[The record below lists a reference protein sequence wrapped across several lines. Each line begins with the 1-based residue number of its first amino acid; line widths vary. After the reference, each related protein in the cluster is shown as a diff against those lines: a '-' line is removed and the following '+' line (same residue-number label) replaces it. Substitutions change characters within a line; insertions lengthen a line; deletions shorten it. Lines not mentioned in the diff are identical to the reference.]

1 MPLHRYL
8 LSTAAIVAL
17 ALSMPALAQQPMS
30 SPRNAAAPQQ
40 QQQQLSKQEME
51 FMKNAA
57 IGGMAEVE
65 LGKLAQ
71 QNGHAQQVK
80 DFGSRMVQDHSQ
92 AGNQLKSIAQQKGVQ
107 LPDQLDGEHRAMRDR
122 LAKLQGDQFDRAY
135 MRLMTSDH
143 DKDVKEFRKEAQ
155 TSKDPDLKRF
165 ARDTLNTIEQHDQ
178 LAHNVDRQLTS
189 TGSSR
194 APR

>member
-1 MPLHRYL
+1 MPIHRLL
-8 LSTAAIVAL
+8 LSSAAVIAL
-17 ALSMPALAQQPMS
+17 MASVPAIAQQPTS
-30 SPRNAAAPQQ
+30 APRNSAAQQ
-40 QQQQLSKQEME
+40 QVSKPDME
-51 FMKNAA
+51 FMKKAA

-71 QNGHAQQVK
+71 QNGQSQQVK

-92 AGNQLKSIAQQKGVQ
+92 AGDQLKSIAQQKGVQ

-135 MRLMTSDH
+135 MRLMMSDH

>member
-1 MPLHRYL
+1 MPIHRLL
-8 LSTAAIVAL
+8 LSSAAVIAL
-17 ALSMPALAQQPMS
+17 TLSVPAIAQQPTS
-30 SPRNAAAPQQ
+30 APRNSAAQ
-40 QQQQLSKQEME
+40 
-51 FMKNAA
+51 
-57 IGGMAEVE
+57 
-65 LGKLAQ
+65 
-71 QNGHAQQVK
+71 QQVK

-92 AGNQLKSIAQQKGVQ
+92 AGDQLKAIAQQKGVQ

-155 TSKDPDLKRF
+155 ASKDPDLKRF

>member
-1 MPLHRYL
+1 MPIHRYL
-8 LSTAAIVAL
+8 LSTAAVIAL
-17 ALSMPALAQQPMS
+17 ALSMPALAQQPTS
-30 SPRNAAAPQQ
+30 APHNNSAAA
-40 QQQQLSKQEME
+40 QQQQLSKQDME

-80 DFGSRMVQDHSQ
+80 DFGARMVQDHSK
-92 AGNQLKSIAQQKGVQ
+92 ANDELKSIAQQKGVQ
-107 LPDQLDGEHRAMRDR
+107 LPDQLDAEHQAMRDR
-122 LAKLQGDQFDRAY
+122 LAKLQGDAFDRAY
-135 MRLMTSDH
+135 MRMMTTDH

-155 TSKDPDLKRF
+155 ASKDPDLKRF

>member
-1 MPLHRYL
+1 MPIHRLL
-8 LSTAAIVAL
+8 LSSAAVIAL
-17 ALSMPALAQQPMS
+17 TLSVPAIAQQPTSM
-30 SPRNAAAPQQ
+30 PRNSAAQQ
-40 QQQQLSKQEME
+40 QVSKPDME
-51 FMKNAA
+51 FMKKAA

-71 QNGHAQQVK
+71 QNGQSQPVK

-92 AGNQLKSIAQQKGVQ
+92 AGDQLKAIAQQKGVQ

-178 LAHNVDRQLTS
+178 LAHNVDRQLIS

>member
-1 MPLHRYL
+1 MPIHRYL
-8 LSTAAIVAL
+8 LSTAAVIAL
-17 ALSMPALAQQPMS
+17 ALSMPALAQQPTS
-30 SPRNAAAPQQ
+30 APHNNSAAA
-40 QQQQLSKQEME
+40 QQQQLSKQDME

-57 IGGMAEVE
+57 IGGMLEVE

-80 DFGSRMVQDHSQ
+80 DFGARMVQDHSK
-92 AGNQLKSIAQQKGVQ
+92 ANDELKSIAQQKGVQ
-107 LPDQLDGEHRAMRDR
+107 LPDQLDAEHQAMRDR
-122 LAKLQGDQFDRAY
+122 LAKLQGDAFDRAY
-135 MRLMTSDH
+135 MRMMTTDH

-155 TSKDPDLKRF
+155 ASKDPDLKRF
-165 ARDTLNTIEQHDQ
+165 ARDTLNVIEQHDQ